1 MSYTTGEIAKMCDIT
16 VRTVQ
21 YYDKEGLLHPS
32 GVSEGGRRLYSE
44 GDVAKLKKICMLKS
58 LGVSLAVIKEVL
70 VSENGHEV
78 LQVFLEEQERKL
90 TEELEALDV
99 QRQKIRVVK
108 ESILLGNWE
117 SVRSQEDICSMMLGK
132 KRLRRSYALLL
143 VAGVL
148 IDLAEIGGILWW
160 IVKGNP
166 WPFIGMWPG
175 IILLVFAL
183 VKYFYR
189 ETAYIC
195 PECHSKFKP
204 KKVEW
209 FLASHTIKLRKLTC
223 TACGYR
229 GFCIETYSEREN
241 EALCQGVKGHPQQ
254 KKGDK

>member
-1 MSYTTGEIAKMCDIT
+1 M
-16 VRTVQ
+16 
-21 YYDKEGLLHPS
+21 
-32 GVSEGGRRLYSE
+32 
-44 GDVAKLKKICMLKS
+44 
-58 LGVSLAVIKEVL
+58 AVIKEVL

-195 PECHSKFKP
+195 PEGHSKFKP
-204 KKVEW
+204 KKMEW
-209 FLASHTIKLRKLTC
+209 SLA
-223 TACGYR
+223 
-229 GFCIETYSEREN
+229 
-241 EALCQGVKGHPQQ
+241 
-254 KKGDK
+254 